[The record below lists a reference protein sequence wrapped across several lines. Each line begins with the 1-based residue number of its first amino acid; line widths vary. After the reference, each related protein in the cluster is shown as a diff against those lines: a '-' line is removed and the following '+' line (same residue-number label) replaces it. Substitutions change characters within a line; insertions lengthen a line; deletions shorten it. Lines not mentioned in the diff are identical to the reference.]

1 MFPRGR
7 TRVRVA
13 RHVQSSV
20 SHTLINLVTKLSV
33 LQYITQEK
41 PAIPTVRNYARFDQM
56 LHSIQNFVSVPGA
69 RGGPKLP
76 NFKLIE
82 TSNLRTPLKF

>member
-20 SHTLINLVTKLSV
+20 SPTLIRLVTKLSV

-56 LHSIQNFVSVPGA
+56 LHSIQNCLDPGGQ
-69 RGGPKLP
+69 RGSQV
-76 NFKLIE
+76 
-82 TSNLRTPLKF
+82 T